1 MSGKKVEVDTGRDLH
16 IQSLQDV
23 DNFKEHSKSAGFSVS
38 SKPNFKNPTGSINA
52 SVGRIDSKWKS
63 VTEQA
68 GIYAGEEGYN
78 INVSNNTTLEG
89 AVIKS
94 EAPKAK
100 NKLTT
105 KSLEMKDIKNEAEY
119 TYSNNGIGYNYY
131 GSKKKLEEMKT
142 KDKKGYDKIYNNI
155 GLVPNLGVGSKGKAS
170 STTQSAI
177 SDGILTVEGK
187 EIDTKT
193 INTNTENTL
202 HQLDKIFDKKK
213 IEERQELARLFS
225 KNAFEQLHNWQPTTK
240 DGKIAK
246 SIAHGI
252 IGEVA
257 ARMAGNTP
265 GSGFK
270 ATMTNEMLI
279 SEINKV
285 AKHDPAVAQWLSAA
299 VGGVVNKAS
308 GENANAGSAVAS
320 YATKW
325 NEDLVWNAGVLNRI
339 SSLASASKGAVGL
352 VKNAS
357 PVLNAGDLVSTP
369 LVTGEGEPTTFD
381 ESTMASIPG
390 TAFYRSSISAPV
402 ESSEAIVESTETG
415 VGTVYNGP
423 WVTTE
428 AYPGTSLK
436 VQLDYNLDS
445 GFQPINVY
453 HSPDGNTYQDNGKH
467 DVINRRFFDGISIPG
482 GTIYTG
488 RFIGT
493 DGTDN
498 WIASQDKFND
508 PYIHIVNINSGETAI
523 LPYTK
528 GDISIIDD
536 STDTIVRNPN
546 SSKWESVKTGLP
558 VTDKIATLFPNKV
571 NPLNIELS
579 SDKVRLDTNKIN
591 TVDKAYNID
600 NDVDLTEYLL
610 NANEWN
616 GKLKRIPK
624 DVIDRE
630 GGEDYTQALK
640 RKAGK
645 SKSDLYW
652 NPKTG
657 EVYAVPKKK
666 GKKVEEPELLDYI
679 PPKGE

>member
-1 MSGKKVEVDTGRDLH
+1 
-16 IQSLQDV
+16 
-23 DNFKEHSKSAGFSVS
+23 
-38 SKPNFKNPTGSINA
+38 
-52 SVGRIDSKWKS
+52 
-63 VTEQA
+63 
-68 GIYAGEEGYN
+68 
-78 INVSNNTTLEG
+78 
-89 AVIKS
+89 
-94 EAPKAK
+94 
-100 NKLTT
+100 
-105 KSLEMKDIKNEAEY
+105 
-119 TYSNNGIGYNYY
+119 
-131 GSKKKLEEMKT
+131 
-142 KDKKGYDKIYNNI
+142 
-155 GLVPNLGVGSKGKAS
+155 
-170 STTQSAI
+170 
-177 SDGILTVEGK
+177 
-187 EIDTKT
+187 
-193 INTNTENTL
+193 
-202 HQLDKIFDKKK
+202 
-213 IEERQELARLFS
+213 
-225 KNAFEQLHNWQPTTK
+225 
-240 DGKIAK
+240 
-246 SIAHGI
+246 
-252 IGEVA
+252 
-257 ARMAGNTP
+257 MAGNTP

-270 ATMTNEMLI
+270 ATMTNELLI
-279 SEINKV
+279 GEIKKV
-285 AKHDPAVAQWLSAA
+285 AKHDPALAQWLSAA

-308 GENANAGSAVAS
+308 GENANTGSAVAS

-325 NEDLVWNAGVLNRI
+325 NEDLVWNAGVSNRI
-339 SSLASASKGAVGL
+339 SSLASARKGAFGL

-402 ESSEAIVESTETG
+402 ESSEVIVESTETG

-536 STDTIVRNPN
+536 STDTIVRNLN

-630 GGEDYTQALK
+630 GGENYTQALK